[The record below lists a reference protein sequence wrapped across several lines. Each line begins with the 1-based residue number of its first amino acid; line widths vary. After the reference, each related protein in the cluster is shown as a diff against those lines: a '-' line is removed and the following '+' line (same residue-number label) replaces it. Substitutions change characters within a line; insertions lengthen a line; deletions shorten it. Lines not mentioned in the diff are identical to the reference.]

1 MWFRV
6 LKIGEYKNVLKTLDL
21 SRLLKSFINCSRPRT
36 FQIFFSFLRATLSI
50 FSHIFFVFIFL
61 VNIFYFFCYNSSSF
75 SSFFEISQRLHKYFI
90 RDHKKLETCTIRNLN
105 NTESCLFKAQ
115 KKTNKLT
122 KWTLLSHSL
131 VAHAFHIVWAKK
143 RERSFA
149 FWALTIFSSL
159 QNLFTK
165 IFSIHCSLILFNL
178 N

>member
-36 FQIFFSFLRATLSI
+36 FQFFFLSFEPLCQFFLTFSSFLFFWLIYSI
-50 FSHIFFVFIFL
+50 
-61 VNIFYFFCYNSSSF
+61 FFCYNSSSF

-159 QNLFTK
+159 QN
-165 IFSIHCSLILFNL
+165 
-178 N
+178 